1 MPLETVKFR
10 RVFGIS
16 RRTVNFQV
24 VTRFG
29 FESDTT
35 QQYAVGVPG
44 RPSIEE
50 GMTVTAFLKS
60 EGRWSDLAGWYNHS
74 NGEIVVE
81 TVAPQALFALA
92 SAFSLAKFWPWF
104 ATHLIA
110 TVCVAMV
117 LLGLCALLVR
127 RFIFARHV
135 RAELRRVRE
144 RAAPAHVSDF
154 ARADSDE

>member
-1 MPLETVKFR
+1 MPLETIKFG
-10 RVFGIS
+10 RVFGMT

-24 VTRFG
+24 VTQFG

-35 QQYAVGVPG
+35 KQHAVTVPG
-44 RPSIEE
+44 RPSIED

-60 EGRWSDLAGWYNHS
+60 EGRWNYLAGWYNHS

-92 SAFSLAKFWPWF
+92 SVFSLARFWPWF

-110 TVCVAMV
+110 TVCAVMV

-135 RAELRRVRE
+135 RAELRRVRDG
-144 RAAPAHVSDF
+144 AMPARVGDF
-154 ARADSDE
+154 ARGEREE